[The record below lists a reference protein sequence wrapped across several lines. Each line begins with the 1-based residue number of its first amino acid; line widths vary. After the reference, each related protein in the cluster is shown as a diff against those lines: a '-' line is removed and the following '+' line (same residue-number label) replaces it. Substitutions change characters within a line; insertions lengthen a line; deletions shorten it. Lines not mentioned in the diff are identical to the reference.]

1 MLNQEIPALEKEIKK
16 LRSQPDSSEL
26 AGALNRI
33 AFACLH
39 SDPQIAETYALEGY
53 DLAEKLGI
61 VSEQAKSSIVLGAFH
76 LEAGN
81 FDEALS
87 HCRCAMEIY
96 EKLGDKHGVANV
108 HSRLGNIFLVQGLID
123 NALEHYHTALKK
135 KQECDAGI
143 KELASFYFNIG
154 VCYATL
160 DRLELAI
167 SFYEHARS
175 VWEKSNNRSNL
186 VYLYNN
192 IGTVF
197 GKKKELDN
205 ARDYF
210 LKALDLC
217 EELGEIKQKA
227 STLGNL
233 GSLHEDLSEYQTA
246 LDYYVRSL
254 ELYEKLG
261 NRRGIAYACC
271 CLGGVCTHLGN
282 LEKAVE
288 FAERGLSITRELK
301 LKDYEI
307 VCLTKITKLHE
318 KKGDL
323 KKALTFSLELNK
335 CLEEHLNEK
344 SMEKIARLQV
354 QFETEKKEKEA
365 EIYRLK
371 NEELSTMNNE
381 LRDALVHVKKL
392 QGLLPIC
399 ANCKKIRDDDGYWQQ
414 IELYISN
421 NTDAKFSHG
430 ICPECAI
437 KLYGKDIIGDQLSL

>member
-1 MLNQEIPALEKEIKK
+1 MPNKEIIELEKEIEI

-26 AGALNRI
+26 VDALNRI
-33 AFACLH
+33 AYACLH
-39 SDPQIAETYALEGY
+39 SDPKKAETYALEAL
-53 DLAEKLGI
+53 DLAKILGI
-61 VSEQAKSSIVLGAFH
+61 VNEQANCNALLGVFH

-87 HCRCAMEIY
+87 HCRSAMEIY
-96 EKLGDKHGVANV
+96 ENLEDKHGIASV

-123 NALEHYHTALKK
+123 KALEHYHTALKK
-135 KQECDAGI
+135 KQECDVGR

-167 SFYEHARS
+167 SFYEHAKS
-175 VWEKSNNRSNL
+175 VWEESSDHSNL
-186 VYLYNN
+186 VCLYNN

-197 GKKKELDN
+197 GKKNELDN
-205 ARDYF
+205 AREYF
-210 LKALDLC
+210 LKALDLS
-217 EELGEIKQKA
+217 EELGERKQKA
-227 STLGNL
+227 GTLGNL
-233 GSLHEDLSEYQTA
+233 GSLHEDLCEYQTA

-254 ELYEKLG
+254 ELYEELG

-271 CLGGVCTHLGN
+271 CAGGACTHLER
-282 LEKAVE
+282 LDEAE
-288 FAERGLSITRELK
+288 AFAERGLEITRTLK

-307 VCLTKITKLHE
+307 ICLEKITNLYE
-318 KKGDL
+318 KKDDL
-323 KKALTFSLELNK
+323 KKALMFSLELNT

-371 NEELSTMNNE
+371 NEDLSRINNQ
-381 LRDALVHVKKL
+381 LRVALVHVKRL

-414 IELYISN
+414 IELYISDN
-421 NTDAKFSHG
+421 SEAKFSHG

-437 KLYGKDIIGDQLSL
+437 KLYGKDLIGDQLSL